1 MKKILLLTL
10 LLLLNISPILAQE
23 EEGIVSSNA
32 YFDLRLTRGV
42 QSPIN
47 KSIPFTVY
55 ITPKIDSPRTQ
66 ILWDVPTVFNLKTK
80 HTEFVNLEKGKT
92 YKYSA
97 SLTPDRDGAFNIAV
111 NVISWQHDTNKTNT
125 VKETI
130 TIGKGLTIQPPDARY
145 TTGLIIFVLAVI
157 LGIVGFLFALVKII
171 QHFITDI
178 KKWLTPPY

>member
-66 ILWDVPTVFNLKTK
+66 ILGMCLR
-80 HTEFVNLEKGKT
+80 
-92 YKYSA
+92 
-97 SLTPDRDGAFNIAV
+97 SLTLKLNIL
-111 NVISWQHDTNKTNT
+111 SL
-125 VKETI
+125 
-130 TIGKGLTIQPPDARY
+130 LT
-145 TTGLIIFVLAVI
+145 
-157 LGIVGFLFALVKII
+157 
-171 QHFITDI
+171 
-178 KKWLTPPY
+178 